1 MEQLRLRHLAVVLIL
16 EKCVLL
22 VIIDGDIE

>member
-1 MEQLRLRHLAVVLIL
+1 MEQWRLRHLAVVLIL